1 MRKTSK
7 ELFKS
12 VKIFILGILNT
23 ISDEI
28 KKKLVYLY
36 QMLIEMIS
44 NERIVVFTVTGHQQA
59 GLVHLY

>member
-12 VKIFILGILNT
+12 VKIFILGIFNT

-28 KKKLVYLY
+28 KKKY
-36 QMLIEMIS
+36 
-44 NERIVVFTVTGHQQA
+44 
-59 GLVHLY
+59 GLPLSDVDRDDLQ

>member
-12 VKIFILGILNT
+12 VKIFILGIFNT

-28 KKKLVYLY
+28 IKK
-36 QMLIEMIS
+36 IW
-44 NERIVVFTVTGHQQA
+44 FTSIRC
-59 GLVHLY
+59 